1 MINKRAIMC
10 RGLTI
15 FHQIII
21 LRVQYILQDINLIIQ
36 PVMRQVN
43 GLKLLLIISTYILQ
57 MYTNIYQLLI

>member
-15 FHQIII
+15 FRQIII
-21 LRVQYILQDINLIIQ
+21 LRVQYILHDINLIIQ